1 MSNRSN
7 FFLIFL
13 TSARRAEKFFVVLK
27 HPERRR
33 EICWSLDRISAG
45 HRDVALTHA
54 SARRRATH
62 QRRRVSRTLARSVHG
77 GSSLPCSLSLTA
89 LQSAYLAH
97 LSAHVAL
104 RSTTAPLRSDPP
116 PLRSA
121 PLRSTTAPL
130 RSGPASLYDERRLL
144 DDVTRLRLVDDA
156 TSASTHTVSLSLS
169 DARRDR
175 ARRTLRHGRTALCR
189 SGGSTDSHPTRFRSH
204 GRSMAPAAATVPAV
218 HRPLRAASAAAPLLR
233 RPPRHDASLS
243 STIDDLSSTL
253 YHPRLYFAN
262 VFLYPCSPKIFLKL
276 FFLIIFASA
285 MKVED

>member
-1 MSNRSN
+1 MLVARSH
-7 FFLIFL
+7 L
-13 TSARRAEKFFVVLK
+13 R
-27 HPERRR
+27 
-33 EICWSLDRISAG
+33 WSS
-45 HRDVALTHA
+45 
-54 SARRRATH
+54 RRRAHSRKRPPESDASAPESLQNTRPKRA
-62 QRRRVSRTLARSVHG
+62 RRFFPPVL
-77 GSSLPCSLSLTA
+77 SLSDSSSKCISRSS
-89 LQSAYLAH
+89 QRPRGSAIH
-97 LSAHVAL
+97 HRSAPL
-104 RSTTAPLRSDPP
+104 RSTT
-116 PLRSA
+116 A

-276 FFLIIFASA
+276 FFLIIFACA

>member
-1 MSNRSN
+1 M
-7 FFLIFL
+7 
-13 TSARRAEKFFVVLK
+13 VLK

-121 PLRSTTAPL
+121 PVRPLSTTRGDCSTTSHVFVLSTTRHPL
-130 RSGPASLYDERRLL
+130 RH
-144 DDVTRLRLVDDA
+144 TR
-156 TSASTHTVSLSLS
+156 SLSLS

-253 YHPRLYFAN
+253 YLSSPLDTSSAPR
-262 VFLYPCSPKIFLKL
+262 SPR
-276 FFLIIFASA
+276 SPRSGGSPS
-285 MKVED
+285 